1 MLTIYTRSIY
11 FWYMKTAIINIKTD
25 VHVKKQAQKL
35 AEELGFSLSS
45 IVTASLKQFIRT
57 REVQFSAAHKMTPYL
72 EGVLK
77 EVEKDIKHKRNMS
90 PAFTNVKD
98 MDEYLNRL

>member
-1 MLTIYTRSIY
+1 
-11 FWYMKTAIINIKTD
+11 MKTAIINIKTD
-25 VHVKKQAQKL
+25 VQVKKDAQKL

-72 EGVLK
+72 EGVIK
-77 EVEKDIKHKRNMS
+77 EANEDIKHGRNLS

-98 MDEYLNRL
+98 AISYLKKL

>member
-1 MLTIYTRSIY
+1 
-11 FWYMKTAIINIKTD
+11 MKTAIINIKTD
-25 VHVKKQAQKL
+25 PRVKEKAQKL

-57 REVQFSAAHKMTPYL
+57 REVQFSLSHKMTPYL

-77 EVEKDIKHKRNMS
+77 EVREDLKHNRNLS
-90 PAFTNVKD
+90 PAFTNAKD
-98 MDEYLNRL
+98 ATNYLKKLK